1 MAVGKPQKPDSPFRY
16 AGEFDRREAG
26 DPGTLCR
33 IRNLIYVAHLDGE
46 FVRELFYLPK

>member
-1 MAVGKPQKPDSPFRY
+1 MAVGKPQKPDSPLRY
-16 AGEFDRREAG
+16 AGELDRREAG

-46 FVRELFYLPK
+46 LFREFFHLPQ